1 MSIRKLLVYS
11 FLFSGKPVST
21 EDLNEV
27 AELSGVMS
35 YGDDYLEP
43 NLRANCERI
52 RPEAEEVGLL
62 ISELSRE
69 LSTNI
74 FKLTINYSNSHI
86 VQGERKEI
94 SCESPLAWRRLDA
107 AWMQLCL

>member
-52 RPEAEEVGLL
+52 IPEVEAVLP
-62 ISELSRE
+62 
-69 LSTNI
+69 N
-74 FKLTINYSNSHI
+74 
-86 VQGERKEI
+86 
-94 SCESPLAWRRLDA
+94 DA
-107 AWMQLCL
+107 ADSFLFLKAHYRNQNQ

>member
-1 MSIRKLLVYS
+1 MLVYS
-11 FLFSGKPVST
+11 SLFSGKPVST

-52 RPEAEEVGLL
+52 IPEVETVLP
-62 ISELSRE
+62 
-69 LSTNI
+69 N
-74 FKLTINYSNSHI
+74 
-86 VQGERKEI
+86 
-94 SCESPLAWRRLDA
+94 DA
-107 AWMQLCL
+107 ADSFLFLKAHYRNQNQ